1 VPKILLVYPPS
12 KTQFHQ
18 SCPMGIQL
26 LAAVLEKE
34 GHQVILLDANAAR
47 AKLSSSQIV
56 ERAVHIRPDVIG
68 MTLLTPMIR
77 EAYGLTQ
84 KLKQMGF
91 RLLAGG
97 PHATLMP
104 KEAVNNGFDAAVIG
118 EGESAIQE
126 AVLALTGQ
134 IDKRDVPG
142 WAYREQDG
150 SVVLTAPR
158 PLIGNLDK
166 IPLPA
171 RHLIEPHLY
180 GEKDN
185 PLLHT
190 NLFSSRGCPAKCSFC
205 SGHLF
210 GKKFRFRSAQNM
222 LDEIEYI
229 HTNYGTKQFHFVDD
243 AMTLHKKRLVEFC
256 EGLTSR
262 RLPVEWSVMTRIDAV
277 DQKFLGTIRQAGC
290 VSIEYGVESG
300 HPETLKRIHKP
311 HTVEM
316 VKEVIP
322 LTAQMGIQPSVFF
335 ILGFPWEDVAA
346 LQNTH
351 NLMKDISPYVSEFH
365 PAVASIIIPFP
376 GTELYEQYCHEYGF
390 ENWWLSEEKNYDRL
404 VPEDVSYY
412 ESKVFRLG
420 SILKADFFKYDQRVK
435 GKILE
440 IFEFMH
446 FHNLSNRRSHFS
458 AIQRNLIGLSKTIET
473 LSPGAERLI
482 FSPIRF
488 VESNLKRQYH

>member
-12 KTQFHQ
+12 KTQYHQ
-18 SCPMGIQL
+18 SCPIGIQL
-26 LAAVLEKE
+26 LAAVLEKN
-34 GHQVILLDANAAR
+34 GHEVILLDANAAR
-47 AKLSSSQIV
+47 AKLSSSQII
-56 ERAVHIRPDVIG
+56 ERAVQIRPDVIG

-77 EAYGLTQ
+77 EAYGVAQ
-84 KLKQMGF
+84 KLKQLDF

-104 KEAVNNGFDAAVIG
+104 REVVNNGFDAAVIG
-118 EGESAIQE
+118 EGESVIQE

-134 IDKRDVPG
+134 IAKNQVPG

-158 PLIGNLDK
+158 PLIEDLDM
-166 IPLPA
+166 ITLPA
-171 RHLIEPHLY
+171 RHLIASHLY
-180 GEKDN
+180 GEN
-185 PLLHT
+185 GNHLLHT

-210 GKKFRFRSAQNM
+210 GKKFRFRSAQSM
-222 LDEIEYI
+222 LDEIEHI
-229 HTNYGTKQFHFVDD
+229 HTNYGTKEFHFVDD

-256 EGLTSR
+256 EGLSFR
-262 RLPVEWSVMTRIDAV
+262 RLPIEWSAMTRIDAV
-277 DQKFLGTIRQAGC
+277 DQTFLRMIRQAGC
-290 VSIEYGVESG
+290 VSIDYGVESG

-316 VKEVIP
+316 VREVIP
-322 LTAQMGIQPSVFF
+322 LTAQMGIQPNVFF

-351 NLMKDISPYVSEFH
+351 NLMKDIAPYVSVFH
-365 PAVASIIIPFP
+365 PAVASIVIPFP
-376 GTELYEQYCHEYGF
+376 GTELYEQYCKEYGF

-420 SILKADFFKYDQRVK
+420 NILKADFFRYDQRVK
-435 GKILE
+435 NKILE

-446 FHNLSNRRSHFS
+446 FHNLSNRRSYLS
-458 AIQRNLIGLSKTIET
+458 TIQRNLIWLSKKTEA
-473 LSPGAERLI
+473 LSPVAERSI
-482 FSPIRF
+482 FRSIRF
-488 VESNLKRQYH
+488 VESKLKQL